1 VETSCLTTSLGG
13 IDVPLIT
20 ITNFSHSK
28 EEELKKKIIII
39 TGRVHPGETN
49 GSWLVHGIIKFL
61 LSKDKIADLLR

>member
-1 VETSCLTTSLGG
+1 VETSSLTTSLGG

-49 GSWLVHGIIKFL
+49 GSWLVHGIITFL